1 MKNILKAWFCVLSVA
16 FSCSLPGCLSED
28 DGAAVEPDF
37 GSGRISLS
45 ELRKIP
51 AGTLLSDDIA
61 VTATVISDPAA
72 NNLPPGCF
80 FVQDNSCRGIC
91 IAMDGAAY
99 ARGDRL
105 QINVRNASVEVND
118 DGLYLLSGLSS
129 ENIVLLS
136 SGDNPESTPIKAN
149 ELSDYESMFVRI
161 DQAQV
166 TLSDQ
171 NKPFSGKLNFE
182 TEYGRRFSVYTDG
195 SAGFASSTVPAD
207 YGYIEGI
214 VSLVDGKRVLL
225 PVNPSSYAHLTEDR
239 CTPPTPQFSVPEVR
253 DMDEGTVPDDIEMTA
268 TVVSDG
274 SDANFDD
281 RTAYVQDAERGVMIE
296 FTAPHGMAAGQN
308 FTLNLKGTTVSAGQ
322 PFRITGVDPAQ
333 IVKNGNPQEVN
344 PVQVTLAQLTKDDT
358 YESMLVQVTNIQSAE
373 NDASKT
379 FSENTLFTDSEG
391 SQLSVYT
398 APGSV
403 RRTNHVP
410 PAAGSVAGI
419 VTATGKTPRLTP
431 RTNADFS
438 LPDKGTRFDGTEVIF
453 FVPDDT
459 QDLFLSEAVHGVAA
473 DGQSINAVELYNPT
487 GSPLDLTQYMLVL
500 LFHDSNTDLITSV
513 AKLTFENANDFPRA
527 LSPGETLVIVS
538 ETATAMPDKFDKTR
552 YSYYKEYN
560 PSSMPVLGSKGNA
573 PFVLMKN
580 TGSPSVPSWTEID
593 RVGVPN
599 VLDASKLKP
608 GETDIDSYSGK
619 YSSNPAAASKL
630 ERGWNRGRTWTRNP
644 GYAGRPGNANQL
656 TEATLNKGSWS
667 ALADKKA
674 QYKLDIANTACDPR
688 TSGSGWTQVSINSA
702 TSATSAKQNTTLGW
716 HIYSIPMTD

>member
-182 TEYGRRFSVYTDG
+182 TEYGRRFSVYTYG

-344 PVQVTLAQLTKDDT
+344 P
-358 YESMLVQVTNIQSAE
+358 TN
-373 NDASKT
+373 
-379 FSENTLFTDSEG
+379 
-391 SQLSVYT
+391 
-398 APGSV
+398 PC
-403 RRTNHVP
+403 
-410 PAAGSVAGI
+410 
-419 VTATGKTPRLTP
+419 
-431 RTNADFS
+431 
-438 LPDKGTRFDGTEVIF
+438 
-453 FVPDDT
+453 
-459 QDLFLSEAVHGVAA
+459 
-473 DGQSINAVELYNPT
+473 
-487 GSPLDLTQYMLVL
+487 
-500 LFHDSNTDLITSV
+500 
-513 AKLTFENANDFPRA
+513 
-527 LSPGETLVIVS
+527 
-538 ETATAMPDKFDKTR
+538 
-552 YSYYKEYN
+552 
-560 PSSMPVLGSKGNA
+560 
-573 PFVLMKN
+573 
-580 TGSPSVPSWTEID
+580 
-593 RVGVPN
+593 
-599 VLDASKLKP
+599 
-608 GETDIDSYSGK
+608 
-619 YSSNPAAASKL
+619 
-630 ERGWNRGRTWTRNP
+630 
-644 GYAGRPGNANQL
+644 
-656 TEATLNKGSWS
+656 WS
-667 ALADKKA
+667 
-674 QYKLDIANTACDPR
+674 R
-688 TSGSGWTQVSINSA
+688 
-702 TSATSAKQNTTLGW
+702 
-716 HIYSIPMTD
+716 